1 MDIVDLK
8 ILKCLKEYSRM
19 NATAIGEKINLSTSA
34 VIERI
39 KKLEND
45 GVISQY
51 TILIN
56 HEKIDKDIIAY
67 ISVSIE
73 HPKYDTNFRDMVRLN
88 DEIVECHYIT
98 GEYDYILKVVTSS
111 SKSLENL
118 LNYVKCIQGVNL
130 TKTLVVMSTIKNEI
144 SSLPTMVEEQ
154 K

>member
-8 ILKCLKEYSRM
+8 ILKCLKEHSRM

-45 GVISQY
+45 GIISQY
-51 TILIN
+51 TILID
-56 HEKIDKDIIAY
+56 HKKINKDIIAY
-67 ISVSIE
+67 MSVSLE
-73 HPKYDTNFRDMVRLN
+73 HPKYDSDFRELVRLN

-111 SKSLENL
+111 SKTLEMV
-118 LNYVKCIQGVNL
+118 LNYVKCIQGVNS
-130 TKTLVVMSTIKNEI
+130 TKTLVVMSTIKNDI
-144 SSLPTMVEEQ
+144 SSLPSIVEE
-154 K
+154 

>member
-1 MDIVDLK
+1 MDAVDLK

-19 NATAIGEKINLSTSA
+19 NATAIGERINLSTSA

-45 GVISQY
+45 GVIAQY

-56 HEKIDKDIIAY
+56 NEKIEKDIIAY
-67 ISVSIE
+67 ISVSLE
-73 HPKYDTNFRDMVRLN
+73 HPKYDVNFRESVRQN

-111 SKSLENL
+111 SNTLETL

-144 SSLPTMVEEQ
+144 SSLPIMSENN
-154 K
+154 

>member
-8 ILKCLKEYSRM
+8 ILKCLKEHSRM
-19 NATAIGEKINLSTSA
+19 NATAIGEMINLSTSA

-45 GVISQY
+45 GVIKQY

-111 SKSLENL
+111 SKTLETL

-144 SSLPTMVEEQ
+144 SSLPAVIEE
-154 K
+154 

>member
-1 MDIVDLK
+1 MPP
-8 ILKCLKEYSRM
+8 
-19 NATAIGEKINLSTSA
+19 
-34 VIERI
+34 I

-45 GVISQY
+45 GVIDQY

-67 ISVSIE
+67 ISVSLE
-73 HPKYDTNFRDMVRLN
+73 HPKFDANFRDLVRLN
-88 DEIVECHYIT
+88 EEIVECHYIT

-111 SKSLENL
+111 SKSLETL

-130 TKTLVVMSTIKNEI
+130 TKTLVVMSTIKNDI
-144 SSLPTMVEEQ
+144 SSLPSLADDN

>member
-1 MDIVDLK
+1 
-8 ILKCLKEYSRM
+8 M
-19 NATAIGEKINLSTSA
+19 NATAIGESINLSTSA

-67 ISVSIE
+67 ISVSLE
-73 HPKYDTNFRDMVRLN
+73 HPKYDSNFRDAVRVN

-111 SKSLENL
+111 SKTLETL

-144 SSLPTMVEEQ
+144 SSLPRMGEE
-154 K
+154 

>member
-73 HPKYDTNFRDMVRLN
+73 HPKFDTNFRDMVRLN

-111 SKSLENL
+111 SKSLESL

>member
-1 MDIVDLK
+1 MDVIDYK
-8 ILKCLKEYSRM
+8 ILKCLKEHSRM

-45 GVISQY
+45 GVIDQY

-67 ISVSIE
+67 ISVSLE
-73 HPKYDTNFRDMVRLN
+73 HPKFDANFRDLVRLN
-88 DEIVECHYIT
+88 EEIVECHYIT

-111 SKSLENL
+111 SKSLETL

-130 TKTLVVMSTIKNEI
+130 TKTLVVMSTIKNDI
-144 SSLPTMVEEQ
+144 SSLPSLADDN

>member
-56 HEKIDKDIIAY
+56 HEKIEKDIIAY
-67 ISVSIE
+67 ISVSLE
-73 HPKYDTNFRDMVRLN
+73 HPKYDSNFRDMVRLN

-111 SKSLENL
+111 SKTLETL

-144 SSLPTMVEEQ
+144 SSLPITVEE
-154 K
+154 

>member
-8 ILKCLKEYSRM
+8 ILKCLKEHSRM

-45 GVISQY
+45 GIISQY
-51 TILIN
+51 TILID
-56 HEKIDKDIIAY
+56 HKKINKDIIAY
-67 ISVSIE
+67 MSVSLE
-73 HPKYDTNFRDMVRLN
+73 HPKYDSDFRELVRLN

-111 SKSLENL
+111 SKTLEMV
-118 LNYVKCIQGVNL
+118 LNYVKCIQGVNS
-130 TKTLVVMSTIKNEI
+130 TKTLVVMSTIKNDI
-144 SSLPTMVEEQ
+144 SSLPNIVEE
-154 K
+154 

>member
-1 MDIVDLK
+1 MDAVDLK

-19 NATAIGEKINLSTSA
+19 NATAIGERINLSTSA

-45 GVISQY
+45 GVIAQY

-56 HEKIDKDIIAY
+56 NEKIEKDIIAY
-67 ISVSIE
+67 ISVSLE
-73 HPKYDTNFRDMVRLN
+73 HPKYDVNFRESVRQN

-111 SKSLENL
+111 SNTLETL

-130 TKTLVVMSTIKNEI
+130 TKTLVVMSTIKNEV
-144 SSLPTMVEEQ
+144 SSLPIMSEDN
-154 K
+154 